1 METVIIIL
9 LLLGPGLAVMQCLE
23 LKAKREKKQKV
34 KATVYEQLFAACVL
48 SIFSTG
54 IAFAGI
60 NIVRSCRGQES
71 IATVSGMMEHL
82 NSFGFLICF
91 LIFMILATTIVGIA
105 YVGALKLFLRNQSK
119 NIEKEFNLT
128 PLGDD
133 NPTVWEDM
141 FFDPDKNKEPRIVSI
156 FKDGKYITSGYID
169 GWNIGE
175 YERKEFEI
183 RRSTEIEELLLRGEN
198 SPLNYINEEY
208 FDMET
213 GVLIKFW
220 ESEAVNEHWDE
231 L

>member
-1 METVIIIL
+1 M
-9 LLLGPGLAVMQCLE
+9 
-23 LKAKREKKQKV
+23 
-34 KATVYEQLFAACVL
+34 
-48 SIFSTG
+48 
-54 IAFAGI
+54 
-60 NIVRSCRGQES
+60 
-71 IATVSGMMEHL
+71 
-82 NSFGFLICF
+82 NSFRFLTCF
-91 LIFMILATTIVGIA
+91 LIAMILATAIVGIA

-119 NIEKEFNLT
+119 SIEKEFNLT

-133 NPTVWEDM
+133 NPTVWEAM

-156 FKDGKYITSGYID
+156 FKDGAYITSGYID

-220 ESEAVNEHWDE
+220 KSETVNEHWDE